1 MRQSAKEL
9 SDAQKAEAY
18 IYPVKLNVT
27 QKAEVVSQ
35 LAEARKKSQA
45 AMSATDLL
53 MAQLM
58 QLRFQLEEYIKGEE
72 FHASKTFGHFL
83 KEYLSLGKKKRREF
97 AAEINIHETL
107 LSQLIS
113 DRREPSENII
123 IRLELHS
130 NKSIPAAYWYRTVEK
145 RREYLL
151 IHNRQLRKREEKYVK
166 SRLEV
171 AL

>member
-1 MRQSAKEL
+1 MKRNAKVLNDE
-9 SDAQKAEAY
+9 QKAEAY
-18 IYPVKLNVT
+18 IYPVKLNAT
-27 QKAEVVSQ
+27 QKAEAASQ

-45 AMSATDLL
+45 AMSASDQLL
-53 MAQLM
+53 AQLM
-58 QLRFQLEEYIKGEE
+58 QLRFQLEEYIKSEE
-72 FHASKTFGHFL
+72 FHAGKTFGHFL

-113 DRREPSENII
+113 DRREPSDSII

-130 NKSIPAAYWYRTVEK
+130 NKSIPAAYWYRIVEK
-145 RREYLL
+145 RREHLL
-151 IHNRQLRKREEKYVK
+151 IHNRQLRKQEEKHVK
-166 SRLEV
+166 RRLEV